1 MPSHRRVAL
10 ERVLDAIEPSQAF
23 PDRHPVEADR
33 EELGMLLY
41 AAYRGTIDD
50 EGDSP
55 DDARHE
61 IDKVYA
67 GGYGR
72 FMPEASFLIESEGT
86 VQAACLVTWF
96 DVHAAPLIVF
106 LMTRPEAK
114 GQGMARHLLTR
125 SLTALRVAGQKR
137 ATLIVTDG
145 NEPAQHLYR
154 SIGFVPFG

>member
-10 ERVLDAIEPSQAF
+10 ERVLDTIEPSCAF
-23 PDRHPVEADR
+23 PDRHPVEIDR
-33 EELGMLLY
+33 EGLGLLLY

-55 DDARHE
+55 TDAHHE

-67 GGYGR
+67 GEYGV
-72 FMPEASFLIESEGT
+72 FMPEVSFLIESEGT

-96 DVHAAPLIVF
+96 EIHAAPLIVF

-114 GQGMARHLLTR
+114 GRGMARHLLTH
-125 SLTALRVAGQKR
+125 SLAALRAAGQTR
-137 ATLIVTDG
+137 ATLIVTEG
-145 NEPAQHLYR
+145 NEPAQHLYA
-154 SIGFVPFG
+154 SMGFVPFG